1 MAPTIRPWLMRLY
14 PLSWRNRYGAE
25 FDALLE
31 ECLHSP
37 LDVLDVILGALDAHL
52 QLLNGENI
60 NWRLLNMLNKLR
72 TTILMVFASY
82 VAFIVAGMSLVGLLD
97 DSPMIPLMQTDPAP
111 AFVMGVIR
119 ITAVLALLAVII
131 GGMPLAVTVIRHVLA
146 SDRTSIKLLLV
157 PVLSFAIL
165 MLYFGF
171 VFLVGTG
178 QIQIPG
184 VAQVVQSNNFPLGN
198 RLLLA
203 GLMLLFVLG
212 AVASTWAVWK
222 VISRTDIERASFRPA
237 GRIVNINLYK
247 FAYIPAVITTVS
259 MSVMAVATIIW
270 SKMVFSALPQVF
282 WGNFGLWQTSTQP
295 WVYGIIA
302 VMILSSVMAFLGVA
316 HGRSALART

>member
-259 MSVMAVATIIW
+259 MLVMAVATIIW

>member
-184 VAQVVQSNNFPLGN
+184 VAQVVQPNNFPLGN

>member
-14 PLSWRNRYGAE
+14 PLSWRNRFGAE

-184 VAQVVQSNNFPLGN
+184 VAQVVQPNNFPLGN

-212 AVASTWAVWK
+212 AIASTWAVWK
-222 VISRTDIERASFRPA
+222 AISRTDIERASFRPA

-259 MSVMAVATIIW
+259 MLVMAVATIIW